1 VVWAAAPDWTGPA
14 TAPCRSRCCLR
25 AACSASARCGRWPA
39 PAWQFETVF
48 TCDSLLG
55 LAAAAQAGFA
65 LTVLG
70 RHGFPPGLREW
81 TASPRSARWR
91 WRSSATRPART
102 QLVEPLVGFIR
113 ESLSPASG

>member
-1 VVWAAAPDWTGPA
+1 GMA
-14 TAPCRSRCCLR
+14 
-25 AACSASARCGRWPA
+25 
-39 PAWQFETVF
+39 FEPVF

-70 RHGFPPGLREW
+70 RHGFPPGLREV
-81 TASPRSARWR
+81 AGLPSLGQVEMAVFGD
-91 WRSSATRPART
+91 AAGRT

-113 ESLSPASG
+113 ESLPAG